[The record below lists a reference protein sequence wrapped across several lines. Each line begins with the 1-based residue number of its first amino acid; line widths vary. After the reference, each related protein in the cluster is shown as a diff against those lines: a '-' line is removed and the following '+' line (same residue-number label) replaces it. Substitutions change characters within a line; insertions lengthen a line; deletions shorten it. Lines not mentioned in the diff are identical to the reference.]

1 VEEEQFKQLKETDVM
16 NLETKVV
23 TTFSMAL
30 IKMVRV
36 VLYQTTDKASKVLKR
51 T

>member
-1 VEEEQFKQLKETDVM
+1 LEEKDVM
-16 NLETKVV
+16 ILETKVV
-23 TTFSMAL
+23 TTFRMAL
-30 IKMVRV
+30 IKMVKA